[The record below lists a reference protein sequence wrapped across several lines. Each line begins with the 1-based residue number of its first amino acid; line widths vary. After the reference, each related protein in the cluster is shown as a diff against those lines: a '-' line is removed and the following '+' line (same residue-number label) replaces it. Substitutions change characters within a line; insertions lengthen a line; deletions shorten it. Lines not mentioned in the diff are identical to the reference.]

1 MGEMAG
7 IILHYI
13 TRDKFTS
20 GYINFM
26 SQYMK
31 QQNHYFITTN
41 SSSYSSQLINADNV
55 ICIDNNVEM
64 LLDERTKYLLK
75 VCDKFIVSGIFGIHK
90 VLTSFNECVLKKT
103 YLQFW
108 GGDFYDYRRVID
120 KDKLIEKKIIKDLIK
135 KCRGIINLISEDY
148 KALRQVFLL
157 KNQYRHFV
165 APMPSDFFEQI
176 RFDEYRKYGD
186 SIVKKGQIR
195 IIVGNSATIENCH
208 EEIFDLLKKVKG
220 IEVYCPLSYG
230 DEEYKDYIIKLGN
243 ACLGEA
249 FHPITKFMDFD
260 DYLKLLS
267 TCDIG
272 IFNNNRQQAMG
283 NISILLGLG
292 KKIYLREETAMW
304 SSYKRDGFLF
314 YGIKE
319 LKKNLMCNKITHLT
333 SDEQYYNKCL
343 VEKYVSVA
351 YQKQLWETVLEDDIT
366 DLPQNGDDV
375 LFNINHL
382 SGKDLCF
389 YLMKILSDR
398 KELLE
403 NYIITNDIGRFIV
416 ALFIADMKNVMLGM
430 QSVTLKYTRGKQFD
444 EEKIIIFGVGK
455 NGKRCYEF
463 LKNCGMRDK
472 IFCFIDNKKSNA
484 GKKLYGIRIESPHD
498 IVYSTNDKVIIT
510 SDIYYEEMKDQL
522 LTLNVNKMCL
532 YRDFVKEYYL
542 ERMKVCYPAIY
553 SCLLRL

>member
-1 MGEMAG
+1 MAG

-31 QQNHYFITTN
+31 QQNHFFITTK
-41 SSSYSSQLINADNV
+41 SSTYSLQLVNADNV
-55 ICIDNNVEM
+55 IFIDNNVEM
-64 LLDERTKYLLK
+64 LLDERIIDLLK
-75 VCDKFIVSGIFGIHK
+75 ECDKFIVSGIFGIHNI
-90 VLTSFNECVLKKT
+90 LISLNECILRKT

-108 GGDFYDYRRVID
+108 GGDFYNYRENYD
-120 KDKLIEKKIIKDLIK
+120 KDKLIEKKIIKGLIK
-135 KCRGIINLISEDY
+135 KCRGIINLIFEDY

-157 KNQYRHFV
+157 KNRCRHFV

-176 RFDEYRKYGD
+176 RFDEYRKYSD
-186 SIVKKGQIR
+186 SIVKEEKIR

-208 EEIFDLLKKVKG
+208 EEIFDLLKNVKG

-230 DEEYKDYIIKLGN
+230 DEEYKNYIMKLGN
-243 ACLGEA
+243 TCLGDA

-260 DYLKLLS
+260 DYLKFLS

-292 KKIYLREETAMW
+292 KKIYLREDTAMW

-319 LKKNLMCNKITHLT
+319 LKKNLMCNKITHL
-333 SDEQYYNKCL
+333 SLDEQYYNQRL
-343 VEKYVSVA
+343 VEKYVSAA
-351 YQKQLWETVLEDDIT
+351 YQKQLWETVLEDDST
-366 DLPQNGDDV
+366 VLPQNGDDF
-375 LFNINHL
+375 LFYINNL
-382 SGKDLCF
+382 SDKDLCF
-389 YLMKILSDR
+389 YLMKIFSNR
-398 KELLE
+398 KEWLD
-403 NYIITNDIGRFIV
+403 NHSFASDIGRFIV
-416 ALFIADMKNVMLGM
+416 VSFVADMKNVMLGM
-430 QSVTLKYTRGKQFD
+430 QTVILGCTEEKEYN

-463 LKNCGMRDK
+463 LNNCGMKDK
-472 IFCFIDNKKSNA
+472 ILCFIDNKKSNK
-484 GKKLYGIRIESPHD
+484 GKNLHGIRVQSPHD
-498 IVYSTNDKVIIT
+498 IVNNANDKVIIT
-510 SDIYYEEMKDQL
+510 SDIYYEEMKKQL
-522 LTLNVNKMCL
+522 LALNVKKMCS
-532 YRDFVKEYYL
+532 YRDLVKGYYL
-542 ERMKVCYPAIY
+542 ERMKACYPAIY
-553 SCLLRL
+553 SCLLR